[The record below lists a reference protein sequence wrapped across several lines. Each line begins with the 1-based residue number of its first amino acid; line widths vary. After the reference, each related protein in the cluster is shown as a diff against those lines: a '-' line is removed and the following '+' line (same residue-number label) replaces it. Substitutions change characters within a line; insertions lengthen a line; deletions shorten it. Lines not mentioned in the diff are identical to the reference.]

1 MTMFA
6 VKVCN
11 NSGKF
16 KEWDMF
22 HFLEQAQHER
32 ELLIAEH
39 DFYEDDVIVEK
50 I

>member
-1 MTMFA
+1 MFS
-6 VKVCN
+6 VKICN

-16 KEWDMF
+16 KEWDIF
-22 HFLEQAQHER
+22 PFLEQAQHEL

-39 DFYEDDVIVEK
+39 DFYADDVIVEK

>member
-1 MTMFA
+1 MYA
-6 VKVCN
+6 VKISN

-16 KEWDMF
+16 KEWDIF
-22 HFLEQAQHER
+22 PFLEQAQRER

-39 DFYEDDVIVEK
+39 DFYPDDVIVER

>member
-1 MTMFA
+1 MYA

-16 KEWDMF
+16 KEWDVSYI
-22 HFLEQAQHER
+22 EEYAQRER
-32 ELLIAEH
+32 LILIAEH
-39 DFYEDDVIVEK
+39 DFDPDDVIVEK